1 MIKYLLIGILS
12 IGVLHSCTNE
22 SEDLMD
28 LDKFMVDISEFSIN
42 DTILKDGD
50 YVEILGSSGNL
61 TREHE
66 IDFYN
71 LVVVRSEETGNTI
84 NVLVTN
90 FYQADLNNPRT
101 RFISNS
107 SLMGKLIENASNSEQ
122 LDGTNIKD
130 LKSKSYSKVFYDSEY
145 IQVDVRNYPAIT
157 GNLGDYTI
165 EGNIS
170 ELGL

>member
-1 MIKYLLIGILS
+1 MIKLFIIGLLAFGL
-12 IGVLHSCTNE
+12 LYSCN
-22 SEDLMD
+22 SGQKD
-28 LDKFMVDISEFSIN
+28 LDKFMVDISKFNIN

-71 LVVVRSEETGNTI
+71 LIVVRSEDTGDTV

-90 FYQADLNNPRT
+90 FYQSDLNNPRT

-107 SLMGKLIENASNSEQ
+107 SISGKLLENVENFNE
-122 LDGTNIKD
+122 LDGVNIKD
-130 LKSKSYSKVFYDSEY
+130 ITAKKYQKVFYDSEY
-145 IQVDVRNYPAIT
+145 IQVDVRKYPSIT

-165 EGNIS
+165 EGDLS

>member
-1 MIKYLLIGILS
+1 MIKLFTIGLLAFGILY
-12 IGVLHSCTNE
+12 SCN
-22 SEDLMD
+22 SGQKD
-28 LDKFMVDISEFSIN
+28 LDKFMVDISEFNIN

-71 LVVVRSEETGNTI
+71 LIVVRSEDTGDTV

-90 FYQADLNNPRT
+90 FYQSDLNNPRT

-107 SLMGKLIENASNSEQ
+107 SISGKLLENVENFSE
-122 LDGTNIKD
+122 LDGVNIKD
-130 LKSKSYSKVFYDSEY
+130 IKSKKYKNIFYDSEY
-145 IQVDVRNYPAIT
+145 IQVDVRKYPSIT

-165 EGNIS
+165 EGDLS

>member
-1 MIKYLLIGILS
+1 MTKIFTIGLIAFGSLY
-12 IGVLHSCTNE
+12 SCK
-22 SEDLMD
+22 SAPKDLEE
-28 LDKFMVDISEFSIN
+28 FMVDISEFKIN
-42 DTILKDGD
+42 DSILKDGD
-50 YVEILGSSGNL
+50 YVKILGSSGNL
-61 TREHE
+61 TKDHE

-71 LVVVRSEETGNTI
+71 LVVVKSEETGDTI

-90 FYQADLNNPRT
+90 FYQVNLNNPRT

-107 SLMGKLIENASNSEQ
+107 SLMGKLVENASNYEQ

-130 LKSKSYSKVFYDSEY
+130 LKSKSYDKVFYDREY
-145 IQVDVRNYPAIT
+145 IQVDVREYPSIT

-165 EGNIS
+165 EGDIS